1 MQKLASYL
9 SNTFRQVIAPE
20 TKVFFIGFNKCGTT
34 SLHHL
39 MKRAGIRSAHWQNGT
54 ENLTEGIEARLGEH
68 RELRRYLS
76 RWTAYSDLISSAD
89 KRIIEGNRH
98 FALFQNLFPK
108 AYFILNDR
116 DLDAWLL
123 SRERHAQGKFMRQ
136 SIKFH
141 NTAKEGVLDIWRNQY
156 LSHTQAVT
164 EHFAGHERFLRYRID
179 RDPIEQ
185 LVDFL
190 APDFKI
196 PVSNWHNR
204 NKTSV

>member
-1 MQKLASYL
+1 MQKLTSYL
-9 SNTFRQVIAPE
+9 SNTFRQVRAPE

-39 MKRAGIRSAHWQNGT
+39 MKGAGIRSAHWQSGT

-68 RELRRYLS
+68 HQLKGYLS
-76 RWTAYSDLISSAD
+76 RWTAYSDLISAAD
-89 KRIIEGNRH
+89 NRIVEGNRH

-123 SRERHAQGKFMRQ
+123 SRERHAQGKFLRQ
-136 SIKFH
+136 SINFH
-141 NTAKEGVLDIWRNQY
+141 NTDKEGVRDIWRNQY

-164 EHFAGHERFLRYRID
+164 EHFSGHERFLHCRID
-179 RDPIEQ
+179 KDPIDI
-185 LVDFL
+185 LIDFL

-196 PVSNWHNR
+196 SASDWQNR
-204 NKTSV
+204 NKTLV